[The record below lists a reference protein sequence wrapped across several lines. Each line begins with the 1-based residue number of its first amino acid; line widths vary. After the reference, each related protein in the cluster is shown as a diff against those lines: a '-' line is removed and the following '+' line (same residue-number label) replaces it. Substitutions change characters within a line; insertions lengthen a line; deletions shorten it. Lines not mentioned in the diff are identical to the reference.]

1 MPDVDVFKSNI
12 ALRQIEANMREE
24 EEKKRKALDIK
35 RLNKM
40 KQKNLPQA
48 IQQTDKDN
56 TKELLQLNT
65 RISLPAPNISDSEL
79 HNISKFAGS
88 GLAMKD

>member
-1 MPDVDVFKSNI
+1 VSREEMPDVDVFSSNI

-40 KQKNLPQA
+40 K
-48 IQQTDKDN
+48 
-56 TKELLQLNT
+56 
-65 RISLPAPNISDSEL
+65 
-79 HNISKFAGS
+79 
-88 GLAMKD
+88 